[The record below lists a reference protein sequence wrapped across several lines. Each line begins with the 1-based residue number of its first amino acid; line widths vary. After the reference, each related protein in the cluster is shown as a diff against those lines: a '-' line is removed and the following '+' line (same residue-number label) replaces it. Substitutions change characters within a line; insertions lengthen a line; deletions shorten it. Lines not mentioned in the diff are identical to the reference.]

1 MALKKKT
8 ETIEEIAEEVAEGF
22 TSEHDIA
29 SVDKL
34 NKVTEIVS
42 DKFGLD
48 NTYHVTKFNDKGNK
62 VELTLENLEYI
73 VAVTLK
79 NPEIE

>member
-8 ETIEEIAEEVAEGF
+8 ETIEEIAEEVAEEI